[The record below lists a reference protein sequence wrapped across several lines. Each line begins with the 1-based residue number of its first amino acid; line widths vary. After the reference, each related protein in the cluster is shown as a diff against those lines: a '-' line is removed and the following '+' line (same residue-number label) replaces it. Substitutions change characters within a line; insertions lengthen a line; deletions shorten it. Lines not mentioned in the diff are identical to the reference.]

1 MKQFVPFITEIN
13 PKTVTQ
19 RKFLP
24 PKKVNFMR
32 TLLLLRLIHTA
43 SAGRLFDRL
52 KNWTGRFV
60 HKGPFNIFALFTPNL
75 NGWTPKFWDG

>member
-1 MKQFVPFITEIN
+1 
-13 PKTVTQ
+13 
-19 RKFLP
+19 
-24 PKKVNFMR
+24 MR